1 MYQRKSNLQNLIV
14 MLMDC
19 GIIAVSL
26 MIANYMRNGRL
37 FESDDARMDFGLLLG
52 ASLVVFLALNLFG
65 NLYRGMLVRG
75 PLHELICVVRNNAVI
90 FAGAAVVLYFLGR
103 LDAYSRLVFFY
114 FILLDCV
121 LMLVAHQLWKRFFPS
136 LYRLFRESRRTLLVA
151 DSAFAEALAEDMNA
165 SKGLSYELL
174 GIIVMDGEKRE
185 SIKGLPVV
193 AD

>member
-65 NLYRGMLVRG
+65 NARKGT
-75 PLHELICVVRNNAVI
+75 
-90 FAGAAVVLYFLGR
+90 AA
-103 LDAYSRLVFFY
+103 
-114 FILLDCV
+114 
-121 LMLVAHQLWKRFFPS
+121 
-136 LYRLFRESRRTLLVA
+136 
-151 DSAFAEALAEDMNA
+151 
-165 SKGLSYELL
+165 
-174 GIIVMDGEKRE
+174 
-185 SIKGLPVV
+185 
-193 AD
+193 

>member
-75 PLHELICVVRNNAVI
+75 SLHEFACVVRNNAVI

-121 LMLVAHQLWKRFFPS
+121 LMLIVHQLWKRFFPS
-136 LYRLFRESRRTLLVA
+136 LYRFFRAV
-151 DSAFAEALAEDMNA
+151 
-165 SKGLSYELL
+165 SYTHLD
-174 GIIVMDGEKRE
+174 VYKRQCRMCFHFF
-185 SIKGLPVV
+185 
-193 AD
+193 